1 MARGRL
7 LPLYISTGCAV
18 VGSVLVYG
26 SPRRLAEIATTVR
39 QDLEHYSATHTTG
52 DVLVATIVLQV
63 LFVERHANRALCP
76 CGGDGEGG
84 EGGREGGRGTPN
96 HGCTI

>member
-1 MARGRL
+1 MSTGPSGSVARGRL

-63 LFVERHANRALCP
+63 LLVQRHAKRALC
-76 CGGDGEGG
+76 
-84 EGGREGGRGTPN
+84 RF
-96 HGCTI
+96 TIVVWESVWW